1 MKNNITAHNAAIQ
14 LQPGAACLATQKAVS
29 AHRAL
34 STAGQLS
41 THRAGRIMTGTAS
54 IHPAAGGLPARWG
67 KSVRTPPRNA
77 ALSDGGGAQDLF
89 FYNDPRRT
97 VTKSVEA
104 LVLLN
109 SLETV
114 ALLRRQR
121 KVPGAIPIPFGC
133 QVGTRSAD
141 VTMRGGAADDF
152 AR

>member
-14 LQPGAACLATQKAVS
+14 LHPGTDCLATQKAAS

-34 STAGQLS
+34 STVGQLS
-41 THRAGRIMTGTAS
+41 THRAGRT
-54 IHPAAGGLPARWG
+54 L
-67 KSVRTPPRNA
+67 PRNA

-89 FYNDPRRT
+89 FCNDPRHT

-104 LVLLN
+104 LILLN

-121 KVPGAIPIPFGC
+121 KVTEANPISFGC

>member
-14 LQPGAACLATQKAVS
+14 LQPG
-29 AHRAL
+29 
-34 STAGQLS
+34 
-41 THRAGRIMTGTAS
+41 TAS
-54 IHPAAGGLPARWG
+54 IHPTAEGLLARWG
-67 KSVRTPPRNA
+67 KSGRTLPRNA

-104 LVLLN
+104 LILLN

-121 KVPGAIPIPFGC
+121 KVTEANPISFGC
-133 QVGTRSAD
+133 QVGTLSAD

>member
-1 MKNNITAHNAAIQ
+1 MKNNITVHNAAIQ
-14 LQPGAACLATQKAVS
+14 LQPGTAA
-29 AHRAL
+29 
-34 STAGQLS
+34 
-41 THRAGRIMTGTAS
+41 
-54 IHPAAGGLPARWG
+54 IHPTAGGLLARWG
-67 KSVRTPPRNA
+67 KSGRTLPRNA

-104 LVLLN
+104 LILLN

-114 ALLRRQR
+114 AFLLRRQR
-121 KVPGAIPIPFGC
+121 KVTEANPISLGC